1 MRVEKISFYTSAT
14 GFSSVLDS
22 NNDSLSTFNTED
34 LIEESYSNNSNLIA
48 ENGNI
53 ILDFSEPIFV
63 KQGNIVIYRSE
74 DNSIFETID
83 VSSPQVT
90 GSRTNKII
98 INPSRNFSSSTNY
111 YLKIDSTAFD
121 DAYGNSFQG
130 INDASS
136 YSFTTADT
144 IAPTLKLRGT
154 SQLRDSILQHK
165 KLSRSPQFRDT
176 TSPTL
181 KLSRTPHLEIL
192 LPTLKLSRTPQF
204 RDTTSPTLKL
214 SRTPQFRIPFLQSE
228 IKQYIRNK

>member
-1 MRVEKISFYTSAT
+1 M
-14 GFSSVLDS
+14 
-22 NNDSLSTFNTED
+22 
-34 LIEESYSNNSNLIA
+34 IEESYSNNSDLIA

-53 ILDFSEPIFV
+53 ILDFSEPIFA

-83 VSSPQVT
+83 VSSPQVS

-111 YLKIDSTAFD
+111 YLKIDATAFD

-154 SQLRDSILQHK
+154 SQLRDSM
-165 KLSRSPQFRDT
+165 
-176 TSPTL
+176 SPTL
-181 KLSRTPHLEIL
+181 KLRGTSQLRDNIAH
-192 LPTLKLSRTPQF
+192 TLKLTRAPQLRDNICRT
-204 RDTTSPTLKL
+204 K
-214 SRTPQFRIPFLQSE
+214 
-228 IKQYIRNK
+228 K